1 MGAQEIIDDPRYCTK
16 QATFD
21 PKNREDCIR
30 YFEGCFSKL
39 NADDVLPKLEAA
51 DIIVSEL
58 GHFKDNHT
66 SEQALVNG
74 FMSPITYPNGDQ
86 ITLAMPPVKMGCVEQ
101 PQDVY
106 KRQLLLQSAMAP
118 C

>member
-1 MGAQEIIDDPRYCTK
+1 MFFQ
-16 QATFD
+16 
-21 PKNREDCIR
+21 
-30 YFEGCFSKL
+30 
-39 NADDVLPKLEAA
+39 KLEAA

-101 PQDVY
+101 PHAE
-106 KRQLLLQSAMAP
+106 KARKIGRRQRKTDLRV
-118 C
+118 

>member
-1 MGAQEIIDDPRYCTK
+1 MIQDTAPSRLPLTRRTVK
-16 QATFD
+16 TASATL
-21 PKNREDCIR
+21 KAA
-30 YFEGCFSKL
+30 SKL

-74 FMSPITYPNGDQ
+74 FMSPITYPNGDRSHWQ
-86 ITLAMPPVKMGCVEQ
+86 CRL
-101 PQDVY
+101 
-106 KRQLLLQSAMAP
+106 
-118 C
+118 

>member
-1 MGAQEIIDDPRYCTK
+1 MMFFQ
-16 QATFD
+16 
-21 PKNREDCIR
+21 
-30 YFEGCFSKL
+30 
-39 NADDVLPKLEAA
+39 KLEAA

-86 ITLAMPPVKMGCVEQ
+86 ITLAMPPVKMGCVDSLMLKK
-101 PQDVY
+101 PARLAKTTKNCLKSLTCNNWLSFIMMLPSGDMY
-106 KRQLLLQSAMAP
+106 I
-118 C
+118 

>member
-1 MGAQEIIDDPRYCTK
+1 MDDPRYCTK

-86 ITLAMPPVKMGCVEQ
+86 ITLAMPPIKMGCVEQ
-101 PQDVY
+101 PHAEKAHKIGEDNE
-106 KRQLLLQSAMAP
+106 KLFKEFDL
-118 C
+118 